1 MPIPFPTDAWIK
13 ELMARL
19 NASAE
24 YREAAKNWEGD
35 FAFVIQSG
43 PEVPD
48 TVNLYMD
55 LWHGECRSAYQ
66 VTGAMERP
74 PEFTIEAS
82 LAIWRKVIEGRL
94 DPIQGL
100 VTRQLKLTGPM
111 VKVMRAPKAASALVK
126 CCTQIDTL
134 WPAQSP
140 NPPSPNP

>member
-24 YREAAKNWEGD
+24 YREAAKSWEGD
-35 FAFVIQSG
+35 FAFIVQVG
-43 PEVPD
+43 PGVPELIH
-48 TVNLYMD
+48 LYMD
-55 LWHGECRSAYQ
+55 LWHGECRAAYQ
-66 VTGAMERP
+66 VNGTPPQP

-82 LAIWRKVIEGRL
+82 LPIWRKVIEGKL

-111 VKVMRAPKAASALVK
+111 VKVMRAPKAAMALVK
-126 CCTQIDTL
+126 CCTQIETQ
-134 WPAQSP
+134 WPEAA
-140 NPPSPNP
+140 